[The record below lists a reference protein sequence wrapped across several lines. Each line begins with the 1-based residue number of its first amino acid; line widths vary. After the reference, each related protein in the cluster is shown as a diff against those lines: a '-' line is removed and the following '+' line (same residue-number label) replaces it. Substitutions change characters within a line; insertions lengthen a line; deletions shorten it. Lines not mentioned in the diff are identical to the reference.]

1 MNAMTE
7 QIVGLISERLANNPS
22 PTLYALRTAWLE
34 FGDLVGYYYGDETRG
49 AVSPIGQD
57 LWYEFYNSV
66 YESSLRNC
74 CKLEEINKRNK
85 LLYENA
91 DI

>member
-1 MNAMTE
+1 MTE
-7 QIVGLISERLANNPS
+7 QIVGLISEAFENNHS

-34 FGDLVGYYYGDETRG
+34 YGDLVGYYYGDETCG
-49 AVSPIGQD
+49 AVNPIGQD
-57 LWYEFYNSV
+57 LWYEFYNAV

-74 CKLEEINKRNK
+74 CKLEEINKRNN
-85 LLYENA
+85 LSQENA